1 MVHRSYRYAGVVKW
15 HHCCFPSSQRGFDSR
30 HPLVTGATLK
40 FVNLSKHYGST
51 IAVRDLSG
59 EIRPGVVTGMLG
71 PNGAGKSTA
80 LRCLLGLATPTS
92 GEALINNLPYGRLD
106 DPGRA
111 IGTVLENRGF
121 HPGLTGI
128 QNLRVLA
135 AAIDVDDDRVHEV
148 LALVD
153 LADAGERRVK
163 GYSMGMRQR
172 LSLAAGLLSDPHTLV
187 LDEPAN
193 GLDPHAIVW
202 LRGLL
207 KGFAAEGRTVLV
219 SSHQLAEM
227 QHTVEDVFIMDH
239 GNLRAQ
245 GSIQDVCAGR
255 TLEEAFMALTE
266 SSRS

>member
-1 MVHRSYRYAGVVKW
+1 M
-15 HHCCFPSSQRGFDSR
+15 
-30 HPLVTGATLK
+30 
-40 FVNLSKHYGST
+40 
-51 IAVRDLSG
+51 
-59 EIRPGVVTGMLG
+59 
-71 PNGAGKSTA
+71 
-80 LRCLLGLATPTS
+80 
-92 GEALINNLPYGRLD
+92 INNLPYGRLD

>member
-1 MVHRSYRYAGVVKW
+1 M
-15 HHCCFPSSQRGFDSR
+15 
-30 HPLVTGATLK
+30 TGATLK
-40 FVNLSKHYGST
+40 YVNLIKRYGEMV
-51 IAVRDLSG
+51 AVRGLSG

-80 LRCLLGLATPTS
+80 LRCLLGLAAPTA
-92 GEALINNLPYGRLD
+92 GQALIDDKPYAELA
-106 DPGRA
+106 DPGRL

-121 HPGLTGI
+121 HPGLTGV

-135 AAIDVDDDRVHEV
+135 AAIGVDEHRVPAV
-148 LALVD
+148 LQLVD
-153 LADAGERRVK
+153 LKDAGDRRVK

-227 QHTVEDVFIMDH
+227 QHTVDDVFIMDH
-239 GNLRAQ
+239 GDLRAQ
-245 GSIQDVCAGR
+245 GSMQEVCAGR
-255 TLEEAFMALTE
+255 SLEDTFMALTE
-266 SSRS
+266 STRS

>member
-1 MVHRSYRYAGVVKW
+1 MN
-15 HHCCFPSSQRGFDSR
+15 
-30 HPLVTGATLK
+30 GATLRYEHLTK
-40 FVNLSKHYGST
+40 QYGKT
-51 IAVRDLSG
+51 VAVRDLSG

-92 GEALINNLPYGRLD
+92 GAALINDKPYARLSA
-106 DPGRA
+106 PGRDV
-111 IGTVLENRGF
+111 GTVLENRGF
-121 HPGLTGI
+121 HPGLSGI

-135 AAIDVDDDRVHEV
+135 AAIGVDDSRIPEV
-148 LALVD
+148 LQLVE
-153 LADAGERRVK
+153 LTDAGDRRTK

-172 LSLAAGLLSDPHTLV
+172 LSLAAGLLADPATLV

-227 QHTVEDVFIMDH
+227 QHTVDDVFIMDH
-239 GNLRAQ
+239 GVLCAA
-245 GSIQDVCAGR
+245 GSMQDVCGSR
-255 TLEEAFMALTE
+255 TLEETFMALTE
-266 SSRS
+266 PRRS

>member
-1 MVHRSYRYAGVVKW
+1 MPGRRHAGVVKW

-30 HPLVTGATLK
+30 HPLVTGATLQY
-40 FVNLSKHYGST
+40 VNLTKVYGNT
-51 IAVRDLSG
+51 VAVRDLSG

-92 GEALINNLPYGRLD
+92 GDVLIDGKPYAEHP
-106 DPGRA
+106 DPGRE

-135 AAIDVDDDRVHEV
+135 AAIGIDDARVQQV
-148 LALVD
+148 LDIVD
-153 LADAGERRVK
+153 LKDAGDRRVK

-172 LSLAAGLLSDPHTLV
+172 LSLAAGLLADPHTLV

-219 SSHQLAEM
+219 SSHQLSEM
-227 QHTVEDVFIMDH
+227 QHTVDDVFIMDH
-239 GNLRAQ
+239 GYLRAQ
-245 GSIQDVCAGR
+245 GSMHDVCGDR
-255 TLEEAFMALTE
+255 SLEETFMALTE

>member
-1 MVHRSYRYAGVVKW
+1 MKW

-30 HPLVTGATLK
+30 HPLVTGATLRYVSLTK
-40 FVNLSKHYGST
+40 QYKGT
-51 IAVRDLSG
+51 TAVRDLSG

-92 GEALINNLPYGRLD
+92 GQALIDELPHAKLP
-106 DPGRA
+106 DPGRT

-128 QNLRVLA
+128 QNLLVLA
-135 AAIDVDDDRVHEV
+135 AAIDVDDARVPEV
-148 LALVD
+148 LQLVD
-153 LADAGERRVK
+153 LTDAGDRRVK

-172 LSLAAGLLSDPHTLV
+172 LSLAAGLLADPHTLV

-207 KGFAAEGRTVLV
+207 KSFAAEGRTVLV

-227 QHTVEDVFIMDH
+227 QHTVDDVFIMDH
-239 GNLRAQ
+239 GNLCAQ
-245 GSIQDVCAGR
+245 GSMREVCGER
-255 TLEEAFMALTE
+255 TLEETFMALTE
-266 SSRS
+266 STRS

>member
-1 MVHRSYRYAGVVKW
+1 M
-15 HHCCFPSSQRGFDSR
+15 
-30 HPLVTGATLK
+30 
-40 FVNLSKHYGST
+40 
-51 IAVRDLSG
+51 AVRDLTG
-59 EIRPGVVTGMLG
+59 DIRPGVVTGMLG

-92 GEALINNLPYGRLD
+92 GAALINDRPYADLAS
-106 DPGRA
+106 PGREV
-111 IGTVLENRGF
+111 GTVLENRGF
-121 HPGLTGI
+121 HPGLTGE

-135 AAIDVDDDRVHEV
+135 AAIGIDDRRIPEV
-148 LALVD
+148 LKLVD
-153 LADAGERRVK
+153 LTDAADRRTK

-172 LSLAAGLLSDPHTLV
+172 LSLAAGLLADPATLV

-227 QHTVEDVFIMDH
+227 QHTVDDVFIMDR
-239 GNLRAQ
+239 GVLCAS
-245 GSIQDVCAGR
+245 GSMQDVCGSR
-255 TLEEAFMALTE
+255 TLEETFMQLTE
-266 SSRS
+266 GTRS

>member
-1 MVHRSYRYAGVVKW
+1 MN
-15 HHCCFPSSQRGFDSR
+15 
-30 HPLVTGATLK
+30 GATLRYEHLTK
-40 FVNLSKHYGST
+40 SYGKT
-51 IAVRDLSG
+51 LAVRDLSG

-80 LRCLLGLATPTS
+80 LRCLLGLAMPTS
-92 GEALINNLPYGRLD
+92 GAALINEKPYAQLAA
-106 DPGRA
+106 PGREV
-111 IGTVLENRGF
+111 GTVLENRGF

-128 QNLRVLA
+128 QNLSVLA
-135 AAIDVDDDRVHEV
+135 AAIGVDDSRIPEV
-148 LALVD
+148 LQLVE
-153 LADAGERRVK
+153 LTDAGDRRTK

-172 LSLAAGLLSDPHTLV
+172 LSLAAGLLADPATLV

-227 QHTVEDVFIMDH
+227 QHTVDDVFIMDH
-239 GNLRAQ
+239 GVLCAS
-245 GSIQDVCAGR
+245 GSMQAVCGSR
-255 TLEEAFMALTE
+255 TLEETFMALTE
-266 SSRS
+266 PRRS

>member
-1 MVHRSYRYAGVVKW
+1 M
-15 HHCCFPSSQRGFDSR
+15 
-30 HPLVTGATLK
+30 TGATLK
-40 FVNLSKHYGST
+40 YANLSKHYGNT
-51 IAVRDLSG
+51 VAVRDLSG

-80 LRCLLGLATPTS
+80 LRCLLGLAAPTS
-92 GEALINNLPYGRLD
+92 GQALIDDTTYAQLPE
-106 DPGRA
+106 PGRV

-135 AAIDVDDDRVHEV
+135 AAIDVDDSRVQEV
-148 LALVD
+148 LTLVD
-153 LADAGERRVK
+153 LDDAGGRRVK

-227 QHTVEDVFIMDH
+227 QHTVDDVFIMDH
-239 GNLRAQ
+239 GDLRAQ
-245 GSIQDVCAGR
+245 GSMAEVCAGR
-255 TLEEAFMALTE
+255 SLEDAFMALTE

>member
-1 MVHRSYRYAGVVKW
+1 M
-15 HHCCFPSSQRGFDSR
+15 
-30 HPLVTGATLK
+30 TGATLTYA
-40 FVNLSKHYGST
+40 NLNKTYGNNV
-51 IAVRDLSG
+51 AVRDLSG

-92 GEALINNLPYGRLD
+92 GAALIDGKPYAEHP
-106 DPGRA
+106 DPGRE

-135 AAIDVDDDRVHEV
+135 AAIGIDDARVQQV
-148 LALVD
+148 LDIVD
-153 LADAGERRVK
+153 LKDAGDRRVK

-172 LSLAAGLLSDPHTLV
+172 LSLAAGLLADPHTLV

-219 SSHQLAEM
+219 SSHQLSEM
-227 QHTVEDVFIMDH
+227 QHTVDDVFIMDH
-239 GNLRAQ
+239 GYLRAQ
-245 GSIQDVCAGR
+245 GSMRDVCGDR
-255 TLEEAFMALTE
+255 TLEETFMALTE